1 MSLYTILVVNNAPG
15 CNTEVEQ
22 QITVTGCTT
31 YIVRLASNS
40 NALGPFSIYIDSSL
54 FGSGYTRTDMFNG
67 VVVSLECATPTPTPT
82 PSATPP
88 AATPTNTPTNS
99 ETPTNTPTQTETPTN
114 TPTPSETP
122 GVTPTNTETPT
133 QTPTPT
139 TTLTA
144 TPTETPTQTPSET
157 PTQTPTPSITASP
170 TETMTPTPSITA
182 SQTETPTQT
191 PTPTVTPT
199 ESQTPTPSVTTTAS
213 PTLTPSPTQTMTPT
227 ETETPT
233 PTVTSTLTPTPTL
246 TETPTQTP
254 TPTPTQPALLAYL
267 FIDRNDAT
275 IRGAL
280 NTYMAAEG
288 SSFRGFNI
296 TIPSSVQATFDA
308 QMNAYIAYS
317 GWGVSEPS
325 ILTAPIST
333 TTGGVD
339 AFGNAI
345 TAYKFQTIQ
354 VSSATVPPSEQA
366 WYTWMVATGSTNGQQ
381 YSTIKNGNANP
392 PSTDTTMNS
401 LFSNL
406 IVNYSGSTNIPAGV
420 YRIYTTKPGNGSNFQ
435 NNGND
440 WYFQGG
446 TLI

>member
-22 QITVTGCTT
+22 QVTVTGCTT

-88 AATPTNTPTNS
+88 GATPTNTPTNT
-99 ETPTNTPTQTETPTN
+99 ETPTNTPTQTPTPTN
-114 TPTPSETP
+114 TPTPSSTPGLTPTPTETTTQTPTQTPTQTATPSETP
-122 GVTPTNTETPT
+122 TQTPTETAT

-144 TPTETPTQTPSET
+144 TPTETPTQTATPSET
-157 PTQTPTPSITASP
+157 PTQTPTL
-170 TETMTPTPSITA
+170 
-182 SQTETPTQT
+182 TQ
-191 PTPTVTPT
+191 
-199 ESQTPTPSVTTTAS
+199 
-213 PTLTPSPTQTMTPT
+213 
-227 ETETPT
+227 
-233 PTVTSTLTPTPTL
+233 
-246 TETPTQTP
+246 

-267 FIDRNDAT
+267 FIDRNEAA
-275 IRGAL
+275 IRLAL
-280 NTYMAAEG
+280 NNYMDSTG
-288 SSFRGFNI
+288 SAFRGFNI
-296 TIPSSVQATFDA
+296 TIPSLTQSTFDA

-317 GWGVSEPS
+317 GWGVSEPA
-325 ILTAPIST
+325 ILTVPIST
-333 TTGGVD
+333 TSGGLD
-339 AFGNAI
+339 TFGNAI
-345 TAYKFQTIQ
+345 EAYKFQTIE
-354 VSSATVPPSEQA
+354 VISTTVPPTEQA

-381 YSTIKNGNANP
+381 YSTIKNGSANP
-392 PSTDTTMNS
+392 PATDTSINS

-435 NNGND
+435 NNGNN